1 MVNIPIETTIV
12 TIVTVGHLQT
22 CYFHMKMILK
32 TVLTDVTVL
41 MAVPI
46 VIVVNAV
53 TVGTFFP

>member
-1 MVNIPIETTIV
+1 MVNIPIEPLCDNSDRRYV
-12 TIVTVGHLQT
+12 LQT